1 MTENRYEPPEM
12 RGKRRVIC
20 HISEIAETGKGLS
33 IKKIIK
39 GDPDRSLDLFL
50 VTDGDEVQG
59 YFNICPH
66 QGSPLDLKPDV
77 FLDLEKKYIQCSTH
91 GAKFRKHDGLCIS
104 GPCVGSK
111 LMKIPLNLD
120 SDGSILLGE

>member
-66 QGSPLDLKPDV
+66 QGTPLDLKPDV
-77 FLDLEKKYIQCSTH
+77 FLDVEKKYIQCSTH
-91 GAKFRKHDGLCIS
+91 GAKFQKDDGLCIS

-111 LMKIPLNLD
+111 LMKIPIHLD

>member
-66 QGSPLDLKPDV
+66 QGTPLDLKPDV
-77 FLDLEKKYIQCSTH
+77 FLDVEKKYKTNHQYFVKRFARWILKMCILVKNIQ
-91 GAKFRKHDGLCIS
+91 
-104 GPCVGSK
+104 
-111 LMKIPLNLD
+111 KIL
-120 SDGSILLGE
+120 S